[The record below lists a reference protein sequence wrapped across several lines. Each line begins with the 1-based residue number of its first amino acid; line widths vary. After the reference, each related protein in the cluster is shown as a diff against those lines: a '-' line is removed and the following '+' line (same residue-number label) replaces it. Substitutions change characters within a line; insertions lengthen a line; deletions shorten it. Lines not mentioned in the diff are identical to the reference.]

1 MEVPLPELLSAGS
14 AIVATSF
21 GFSKIFFARLTKL
34 EGLFTNT
41 IEKLTGTIAEL
52 DKRLAVNSC
61 IIDNFMEFNNH
72 GHHRNDKIDKC
83 IKKRCD

>member
-1 MEVPLPELLSAGS
+1 MDIPLPEIVSAGS

-34 EGLFTNT
+34 ETLFSNT
-41 IEKLTGTIAEL
+41 IEKLSGTIAEL

-61 IIDNFMEFNNH
+61 IIDNFMEYNN
-72 GHHRNDKIDKC
+72 GHLRNDKIDKC